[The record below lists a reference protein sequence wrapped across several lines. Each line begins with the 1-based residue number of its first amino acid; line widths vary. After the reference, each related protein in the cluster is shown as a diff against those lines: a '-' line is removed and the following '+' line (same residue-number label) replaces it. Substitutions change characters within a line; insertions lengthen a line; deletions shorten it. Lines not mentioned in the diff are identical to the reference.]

1 MAEAN
6 SRWLDRIVFGGLIF
20 IIVFTPLAFGAVHHW
35 AFVTMEAVI
44 FGLVA
49 AWMVKLCVEA
59 GGPLRGNVDRTAV
72 RRLTVPSA
80 LIVALVAIQL
90 VPLPPAAMR
99 LVSPASYRLYSAAFP
114 GWPQRSPYS
123 AYSSLLAAA
132 YANSRARNTSPMFL
146 PSVEVARKL
155 ASLPRRKP
163 AASTNAAAA
172 SPAGISALLWRTLSL
187 APSVTWSGL
196 IEIAA
201 CGSLFFLVLLYPP
214 GLVGETTAEARFCR
228 RLVLTVFASGVAIAL
243 VGLAERA
250 WWNGRILWFFVPRD
264 WGAPF
269 LSDSPRASGPFVN
282 PDHFAN
288 YLAMILPLAVV
299 GALFPLPIV
308 PSRRRPEFR
317 VACGVGAVVMTAGIM
332 LSLSRGGWLAAALAV
347 CVGLALSFSYAE
359 ERAPALLRRLGIGG
373 VPLSIAGFVAM
384 IVLVLYL
391 IGPAART
398 YVGARVGGTVLQGD
412 DLSARPGVWKDTLG
426 MMRDFPLF
434 GVGLGAW
441 PDLFPHYE
449 RPPWFP
455 FFFREAENDYVQFT
469 AEMGL
474 VGLGLLLWIVIE
486 LGRWLGRINDLSQ
499 RQWPLY
505 AALIAGVSAMLVH
518 EFFDFNL
525 HTPANAVLFVIILAL
540 ALRVARPPEAREGVV
555 AMRTVATHPERT
567 YLFAGITAMVSLALI
582 AAAVTQ
588 NGSVYPY
595 DFGGPATLAHVE
607 SDVMEHPAAEV
618 AHLELARLMPESGSA
633 LIRRDQLQ
641 VAVWLNPNDP
651 GARDLYAR
659 ALLLA
664 GEKKTALAQI
674 TLSVT
679 NSPEL
684 GTHYYLEQ
692 RAIPWLLPDEQAAVD
707 GGFRRALAAG
717 YGASFHE
724 FATFY
729 ELLGRYRD
737 AAEVYAEA
745 ARRQND
751 PQVEASYL
759 TDAGSNYA
767 RADDYYDAERFLR
780 TAITLDPDNPK
791 PYGEMARWVF
801 LPKNTAAAI
810 AMVDEG
816 IRNGADPFE
825 LNVALAH
832 AAEDRLDQNTAAAAL
847 ERALQYRSSYSQI
860 MELGALYIA
869 LRRYDRAVLSYRQA
883 VELQPDS
890 APAFRALG
898 QAEEAAYDFMGAAKD
913 YRRAAELAPG
923 NREYRQ
929 NYLEFQRRT
938 AKSAANG

>member
-1 MAEAN
+1 MAEGN

-20 IIVFTPLAFGAVHHW
+20 LVIFTPLAFGAVHRW
-35 AFVTMEAVI
+35 AFVTMETVI

-59 GGPLRGNVDRTAV
+59 GGPLRGNVDRVAV
-72 RRLTVPSA
+72 RRLAVPAA
-80 LIVALVAIQL
+80 LIVAMVAAQL
-90 VPLPPAAMR
+90 VPMPPSVMR
-99 LVSPASYRLYSAAFP
+99 IVSPASYRLYSAAFP
-114 GWPQRSPYS
+114 GWPQKSPY
-123 AYSSLLAAA
+123 AGLVAAS
-132 YANSRARNTSPMFL
+132 YANFGARNTFPVLL
-146 PSVEVARKL
+146 PSVEEARKF
-155 ASLPRRKP
+155 ASLPRRTP
-163 AASTNAAAA
+163 AASTQADELR
-172 SPAGISALLWRTLSL
+172 PVGISALLWRTLSL

-196 IEIAA
+196 VEIAA

-214 GLVGETTAEARFCR
+214 GLVGESGAEARFCR
-228 RLVLTVFASGVAIAL
+228 RLVLTVFASGVVVAL
-243 VGLAERA
+243 IGLAERA
-250 WWNGRILWFFVPRD
+250 WWNGRLLWFFVPQD
-264 WGAPF
+264 WGAPL

-288 YLAMILPLAVV
+288 YLAMILPIAVV

-308 PSRRRPEFR
+308 PSRRRSEFR
-317 VACGVGAVVMTAGIM
+317 FVCGVGALLMTAAIM

-359 ERAPALLRRLGIGG
+359 ERAPALLRRLGMGG

-384 IVLVLYL
+384 VVLVLYL

-398 YVGARVGGTVLQGD
+398 YVSARVGATVLQGN

-474 VGLGLLLWIVIE
+474 VGLGLLLWIVVE
-486 LGRWLGRINDLSQ
+486 LGRWLGRVSDLSQ

-525 HTPANAVLFVIILAL
+525 HTPANAVLFVIMLAL
-540 ALRVARPPEAREGVV
+540 ALRVTRPPEVQDGVV
-555 AMRTVATHPERT
+555 AMRTVATHPGRT
-567 YLFAGITAMVSLALI
+567 YLFSGLTAIVALAFI
-582 AAAVTQ
+582 AASFTQ
-588 NGSVYPY
+588 DGSIYPY
-595 DFGGPATLAHVE
+595 DFATPATLARVE
-607 SDVMEHPAAEV
+607 SDVMTHPAAEL
-618 AHLELARLMPESGSA
+618 AHLELAQLMPQSGSA
-633 LIRRDQLQ
+633 SLRRNELQL
-641 VAVWLNPNDP
+641 AVWLNPNDP
-651 GARDLYAR
+651 VARDLYAR

-664 GEKKTALAQI
+664 GQKKTALAQI
-674 TLSVT
+674 VLSVT

-692 RAIPWLLPDEQAAVD
+692 RAIPWLLPDEQAAID

-717 YGASFHE
+717 YGGSFSE

-729 ELLGRYRD
+729 VLLGRYRD

-745 ARRQND
+745 ARRQSD
-751 PQVEASYL
+751 PQLEASYL
-759 TDAGSNYA
+759 TDAGSNYGRA
-767 RADDYYDAERFLR
+767 RDYHDAERSLR
-780 TAITLDPDNPK
+780 SAITLDPYDPR
-791 PYGEMARWVF
+791 PYGEMAKWVF
-801 LPKNTAAAI
+801 LPKNASAAT
-810 AMVDEG
+810 AMVDDG
-816 IRNGADPFE
+816 IRSGADPFE

-832 AAEDRLDQNTAAAAL
+832 AAEDRDDQSTAAAAL

-860 MELGALYIA
+860 MELGALYMA
-869 LRRYDRAVLSYRQA
+869 QRRYDRAALTYRQA

-890 APAFRALG
+890 APTFQALG
-898 QAEEAAYDFMGAAKD
+898 QAEEAAYDYTGAAKD
-913 YRRAAELAPG
+913 YQRAAELAPG